1 MKLVNIPSSNL
12 DDVWS
17 LVQKDISEALSFS
30 GNHTD
35 AQFVYDCVKDNKM
48 QLWVI
53 WDKDKST
60 TLEKYYGVV
69 VTEIVKR
76 KLIQSCNI
84 FIVTGRQRQKWQHLI
99 SVLEDFALDNNC
111 TNMEL
116 IARKGWKKIM
126 EKFNYKQTH
135 VVLEK
140 LITKT
145 KKENK

>member
-17 LVQKDISEALSFS
+17 LVKKDISEALSYS
-30 GNHTD
+30 GDHTD
-35 AQFVYDCVKDNKM
+35 SQFVYDCVKEKKM
-48 QLWVI
+48 QLWVV
-53 WDKDKST
+53 WDKDKPT

-69 VTEIVKR
+69 VTEIIKR

-84 FIVTGRQRQKWQHLI
+84 FIVTGKHRQKWQHLI
-99 SVLEDFALDNNC
+99 SVLEDFAIENNC

-116 IARKGWKKIM
+116 IARKGWQRIM
-126 EKFNYKQTH
+126 EQFDYKQTH

-140 LITKT
+140 PIIKT
-145 KKENK
+145 KEK

>member
-17 LVQKDISEALSFS
+17 LVKKDISEALSYS

-35 AQFVYDCVKDNKM
+35 AQFVYESIKENKM
-48 QLWVI
+48 QLWVV
-53 WDKDKST
+53 WDKDKPT

-76 KLIQSCNI
+76 KLIKSCNI

-99 SVLEDFALDNNC
+99 SVLEDFALENNC

-116 IARKGWKKIM
+116 IARKGWKRIM
-126 EKFNYKQTH
+126 EQFEYKQTH

-140 LITKT
+140 QITKT
-145 KKENK
+145 EKENN

>member
-1 MKLVNIPSSNL
+1 MNLVNIPSSNL

-17 LVQKDISEALSFS
+17 LVKKDISDALSYS

-35 AQFVYDCVKDNKM
+35 AQFVYDCIKEKKM
-48 QLWVI
+48 QLWVV
-53 WDKDKST
+53 WDKDKKT
-60 TLEKYYGVV
+60 TIDKYYGVV

-84 FIVTGRQRQKWQHLI
+84 FIVTGRHRQQWQHLI
-99 SVLEDFALDNNC
+99 SVLEDFAIENNC

-116 IARKGWKKIM
+116 IARKGWQRIM
-126 EKFNYKQTH
+126 EQFDYKQTH

-140 LITKT
+140 SIIKT
-145 KKENK
+145 KEK

>member
-1 MKLVNIPSSNL
+1 MNLVNIPSSNL

-17 LVQKDISEALSFS
+17 LVKKDIAEALSYS

-35 AQFVYDCVKDNKM
+35 SDFVYDCVKENKM
-48 QLWVI
+48 QLWVV

-76 KLIQSCNI
+76 KLIQSCNL
-84 FIVTGRQRQKWQHLI
+84 FIVTGRHRQKWQHLI
-99 SVLEDFALDNNC
+99 SVLEDFALENNC

-116 IARKGWKKIM
+116 IARKGWQRIM
-126 EKFNYKQTH
+126 EQFDYKQTH

-140 LITKT
+140 PIIKT
-145 KKENK
+145 KEK

>member
-1 MKLVNIPSSNL
+1 MNLVNIPSSNL

-17 LVQKDISEALSFS
+17 LVKKDISEALSYS

-35 AQFVYDCVKDNKM
+35 SQFVYDCVKENKM
-48 QLWVI
+48 QLWVV

-60 TLEKYYGVV
+60 TLEKYFGVV

-84 FIVTGRQRQKWQHLI
+84 FIVTGKHRQKWQHLI
-99 SVLEDFALDNNC
+99 SVLEDFALKNNC

-116 IARKGWKKIM
+116 IARKGWERIM
-126 EKFNYKQTH
+126 EQFNYKKTH

-140 LITKT
+140 SITN
-145 KKENK
+145 KENK

>member
-17 LVQKDISEALSFS
+17 LVKKDIAEALSYS

-35 AQFVYDCVKDNKM
+35 AQFVYDTLKEDKM
-48 QLWVI
+48 QLWVV
-53 WDKDKST
+53 WDKDKPT

-84 FIVTGRQRQKWQHLI
+84 FIVTGRHRQQWQHLI
-99 SVLEDFALDNNC
+99 SVLEDFAIENNC

-116 IARKGWKKIM
+116 IARKGWQRIM
-126 EKFNYKQTH
+126 EQFDYKQTH

-140 LITKT
+140 PIIKT
-145 KKENK
+145 KEK

>member
-17 LVQKDISEALSFS
+17 LVKKDISEALSYS
-30 GNHTD
+30 GDHTD
-35 AQFVYDCVKDNKM
+35 AQFVYDCVKEKKM
-48 QLWVI
+48 QLWVV
-53 WDKDKST
+53 WDKDKPT

-84 FIVTGRQRQKWQHLI
+84 FIVTGKHRQKWQHLI
-99 SVLEDFALDNNC
+99 SVLEDFAIENNC

-116 IARKGWKKIM
+116 IARKGWQRIM
-126 EKFNYKQTH
+126 EQFDYKQTH

-140 LITKT
+140 PIIN
-145 KKENK
+145 KKEK

>member
-1 MKLVNIPSSNL
+1 MNLVNIPSSNL

-17 LVQKDISEALSFS
+17 LVKKDISEALSYS

-35 AQFVYDCVKDNKM
+35 AQFVYDTLKEDKM
-48 QLWVI
+48 QLWVV
-53 WDKDKST
+53 WDKDKPT

-84 FIVTGRQRQKWQHLI
+84 FIVTGRHRQKWQHLI
-99 SVLEDFALDNNC
+99 SVLEDFAIENNC

-116 IARKGWKKIM
+116 IARKGWQRIM
-126 EKFNYKQTH
+126 EQFDYKQTH

-140 LITKT
+140 PIIKT
-145 KKENK
+145 KEK

>member
-17 LVQKDISEALSFS
+17 LVKKDISEALSYS

-35 AQFVYDCVKDNKM
+35 AQFVYDTIKQSKM
-48 QLWVI
+48 QLWVV
-53 WDKDKST
+53 WDKDKEAT
-60 TLEKYYGVV
+60 IDKYYGVV

-99 SVLEDFALDNNC
+99 SVLEDFALEQKC

-116 IARKGWKKIM
+116 IARKGWEKIM
-126 EKFNYKQTH
+126 EQFDYKKTH

-140 LITKT
+140 QIIN
-145 KKENK
+145 KKEK

>member
-17 LVQKDISEALSFS
+17 LVKKDISEALSYS

-35 AQFVYDCVKDNKM
+35 TQFVYDCVKDNKM
-48 QLWVI
+48 QLWVV
-53 WDKDKST
+53 WDKKKST

-84 FIVTGRQRQKWQHLI
+84 FIVTGRHRQQWQHLI
-99 SVLEDFALDNNC
+99 SVLEDFALENNC

-116 IARKGWKKIM
+116 IARAGWKRIM
-126 EKFNYKQTH
+126 EQFDYKQTH

-140 LITKT
+140 PIIKT
-145 KKENK
+145 KEK

>member
-17 LVQKDISEALSFS
+17 LVKKDISEALSYS

-35 AQFVYDCVKDNKM
+35 ADFVYDSVREDKM
-48 QLWVI
+48 QLWVV

-84 FIVTGRQRQKWQHLI
+84 FIVTGRHRQKWQHLI
-99 SVLEDFALDNNC
+99 SVLEDFALENNC

-116 IARKGWKKIM
+116 FARKGWKKIM
-126 EKFNYKQTH
+126 EQFNYKTTH

-140 LITKT
+140 TIT
-145 KKENK
+145 KKEK

>member
-1 MKLVNIPSSNL
+1 MNLVHIPSSNL
-12 DDVWS
+12 DDVWN
-17 LVQKDISEALSFS
+17 LVKKDISEALSYS

-35 AQFVYDCVKDNKM
+35 AQFVYDCVKENKM

-99 SVLEDFALDNNC
+99 NVLEDFAIENNC

-116 IARKGWKKIM
+116 IARKGWEKIM
-126 EKFNYKQTH
+126 EQFDYKKTH

-140 LITKT
+140 QITN
-145 KKENK
+145 KKEK

>member
-17 LVQKDISEALSFS
+17 LVKKDISDALSYS
-30 GNHTD
+30 GDHTD
-35 AQFVYDCVKDNKM
+35 SQFVYDCVKEKKM
-48 QLWVI
+48 QLWVV
-53 WDKDKST
+53 WDKDKPT

-84 FIVTGRQRQKWQHLI
+84 FIVTGRHRQQWQHLI
-99 SVLEDFALDNNC
+99 NVLEDFAIENNC

-116 IARKGWKKIM
+116 IARKGWQRIM
-126 EKFNYKQTH
+126 EQFDYKQTH

-140 LITKT
+140 PIIN
-145 KKENK
+145 KKEK

>member
-1 MKLVNIPSSNL
+1 MNLVNIPSSRL
-12 DDVWS
+12 DDVWN
-17 LVQKDISEALSFS
+17 LVKKDISEALSYS

-35 AQFVYDCVKDNKM
+35 ADFVYDCVKADKM
-48 QLWVI
+48 QLWVV
-53 WDKDKST
+53 WDKDKPT

-99 SVLEDFALDNNC
+99 SVLEDFALENNC

-116 IARKGWKKIM
+116 FARKGWEKIM
-126 EKFNYKQTH
+126 EQFDYKKTN

-140 LITKT
+140 QIIN
-145 KKENK
+145 KKEK

>member
-17 LVQKDISEALSFS
+17 LVKKDISEALSYS

-35 AQFVYDCVKDNKM
+35 AQFVYDCVKENKM
-48 QLWVI
+48 QLWVV
-53 WDKDKST
+53 WDKEKST

-84 FIVTGRQRQKWQHLI
+84 FIVTGKHRQKWQHLI
-99 SVLEDFALDNNC
+99 SVLEDFALKNNC

-116 IARKGWKKIM
+116 IARKGWERIM
-126 EKFNYKQTH
+126 EQFNYKKTH

-140 LITKT
+140 SITN
-145 KKENK
+145 KENK